1 MPSTLS
7 YPGVYI
13 EEIPSGVRT
22 ITGVATSITAFIGR
36 ALRGPVDEPVT
47 ITSYADFE
55 RTFGGLWRDS
65 SLGYAV
71 RDFYRHGGSLAIVVR
86 VHKPKTND
94 SASISLGAGNR
105 RLALRAASPGRLGIE
120 AERDRR
126 RRRQGPVRH
135 DAVQPHGH
143 RHRSGD
149 GQGRESFATSR
160 SRPTAPAGSISCSR
174 RSRRWCGRRTRC
186 RPSRSRRFPQTAAAT
201 NGNDGN
207 DVDKDLYTTGTNLRA
222 NKKGLYALGEGGPG
236 QPRRRAPVHGHGRGR
251 LRRARRHDRLCDRTT
266 RGRDHGSAGGVDE
279 RRHGRDRRQGGL
291 VPKQQERRALLPP
304 DPAARPRAGRPDRG
318 LRARGR
324 GRRASSPAPT
334 PPAGCGRRRPGS
346 RRR

>member
-94 SASISLGAGNR
+94 SASIALGRGQPPA
-105 RLALRAASPGRLGIE
+105 RAAGRVAGRLGIE

-126 RRRQGPVRH
+126 RRRQGSVRH

-149 GQGRESFATSR
+149 GQGRGFRNVSFATDSPR
-160 SRPTAPAGSISCSR
+160 RVDLVLEAESTLVRTKDPLPTQPQSS
-174 RSRRWCGRRTRC
+174 
-186 RPSRSRRFPQTAAAT
+186 FPQTAAAT

-251 LRRARRHDRLCDRTT
+251 LRRARRHDRLRDRTT

-291 VPKQQERRALLPP
+291 VPEQQERRGLLPP
-304 DPAARPRAGRPDRG
+304 DPAGRPRAGRPDRG
-318 LRARGR
+318 LRAR
-324 GRRASSPAPT
+324 RARSP
-334 PPAGCGRRRPGS
+334 G
-346 RRR
+346 